1 MKRLVVD
8 TSNILFRV
16 ASAHGKYNSGGTAED
31 QAGLAMHMALNTLK
45 SHYRKVK
52 PDQVAVAFE
61 GAKNW
66 RKDYTKSADCVS
78 KRYYKGNRV
87 TDDSKAAFYEL
98 IAAFEQL
105 ARQHTSLV
113 CLSHP
118 RLEGDDVI
126 AGYTQHFS
134 AIGDE
139 VVILSG
145 DKDFIQLL
153 KLPGVSLLNPD
164 DGKLRGWDKETGEK
178 IDPEYFMFEK
188 AIRGDAGD
196 NVLAA
201 YPRVRVTKIQQ
212 AFTDEFAKAN
222 LMNSTWEFADPD
234 TGTKRTMKVGDMF
247 KENMTL
253 MNLFEQP
260 PEIRALLDE
269 TIRHEIVHH
278 GQFSLFHFQKF
289 CAKFAL
295 KKISED
301 AQHFMELFSSTGRNS
316 PEKEAT
322 KAVAA
327 EKKRTNTLV
336 F

>member
-16 ASAHGKYNSGGTAED
+16 ASANNKYNTGAED
-31 QAGLAMHMALNTLK
+31 LAGLCMHSALNTLK
-45 SHYRKVK
+45 SHYRKIK

-61 GAKNW
+61 GGKNW
-66 RKDYTKSADCVS
+66 RKAYTKSTDCVS
-78 KRYYKGNRV
+78 QRYYKGNRI
-87 TDDSKAAFYEL
+87 TDDSKIAFYEL
-98 IAAFEQL
+98 IAAFENL
-105 ARQHTSLV
+105 ARNHTSLV
-113 CLSHP
+113 CLSNP

-126 AGYTQHFS
+126 AGYAQHFS
-134 AIGDE
+134 AVGDE

-188 AIRGDAGD
+188 ALRGDAGD
-196 NVLAA
+196 NVIAA
-201 YPRVRVTKIQQ
+201 YPRVRSTKIMK

-222 LMNSTWEFADPD
+222 LMNETWQFTPPD
-234 TGTKRTMKVGDMF
+234 GGETRTMVVGDLF
-247 KENMTL
+247 RENMTL

-260 PEIRALLDE
+260 EDIRALIKQ
-269 TIRHEIVHH
+269 TIEHEILNH
-278 GQFSLFHFQKF
+278 GQFSLFHFTKF
-289 CAKFAL
+289 CAKFGL

-301 AQHFMELFSSTGRNS
+301 AQHFIELFSSTGRNS
-316 PEKEAT
+316 PLKEQT
-322 KAVAA
+322 KVINA
-327 EKKRTNTLV
+327 EKKRNSTLV